1 MLRVACFDAC
11 GCGVCAR
18 IMLSCPDARVS
29 EKGWAGC
36 VEEIP
41 ADTSRPAT
49 DCRPRAAPVRD
60 GHAPGCTGRVLTRAG
75 VVIFPRGRS
84 GSSLYRSRFGGFAA
98 QADPPRGAR
107 APARRLVPAGRGR
120 ATICMETISR
130 RPTRSPCGSAPR
142 RPCPALRR
150 YYVRSRSLG
159 PAPHKLGPAPHKLG
173 PAPHKFVPMCHFD
186 CLPRFQVEEEIGA
199 WCHGAA

>member
-84 GSSLYRSRFGGFAA
+84 GSSLNRSRLGGFAA

-107 APARRLVPAGRGR
+107 APARRLVRSGRPVR
-120 ATICMETISR
+120 ASASR
-130 RPTRSPCGSAPR
+130 DRDRLYGDDLASADALAVRFRPP
-142 RPCPALRR
+142 PALP
-150 YYVRSRSLG
+150 G
-159 PAPHKLGPAPHKLG
+159 PAPLL
-173 PAPHKFVPMCHFD
+173 
-186 CLPRFQVEEEIGA
+186 R
-199 WCHGAA
+199 